1 MQKAGQMSGLFLFL
15 HFSTSPLL
23 HFSTSPL
30 TAPQSQAKCRFSV
43 SAIAIDGGGTNHNC
57 RYAVLTKTG
66 LQKKGPV

>member
-1 MQKAGQMSGLFLFL
+1 MQKAGQLSGLFLF
-15 HFSTSPLL
+15 L